1 MGRRAAVEDFV
12 PVPTEAATQAVPTQE
27 VCVPTQEIF
36 ANPRPRTLED
46 WVNVGQQVKRRRK
59 SAVKTAV
66 KGCSVAENVPEDVCP
81 TQKLA
86 EELCP
91 TQQLPEEVEE
101 PTPLQEPEDRF
112 FPEKAQAYSRK
123 SKRGRG
129 SASADASASSGLQK
143 ALGKVA
149 SEVQP
154 VPKARDARLS
164 FQQMV
169 SLGRRLRG
177 KQPTIERHEAFAC
190 EAAGEAS
197 TEQGEVEAKLQP
209 EAREEPLAVMP
220 SIEEPP
226 APAAAGPELL
236 KAKAAE
242 PRAASPSPLS
252 CSGPEDK
259 KQSTAHS
266 EHREPADCP
275 EDASPLEA
283 SHVDLRGMVRKH
295 IAEVQEALCK
305 QQIPYQKVLDV
316 YKALESSL

>member
-46 WVNVGQQVKRRRK
+46 WVNVGQRVKRRRK
-59 SAVKTAV
+59 SAVKMAV
-66 KGCSVAENVPEDVCP
+66 KGCCVAENVPEDVCP

-101 PTPLQEPEDRF
+101 PTPLQKPDRC
-112 FPEKAQAYSRK
+112 FPEKAQAYGRK

-129 SASADASASSGLQK
+129 SATASADASASSGLQK
-143 ALGKVA
+143 AVEKVA

-154 VPKARDARLS
+154 VPKARDVRLS

-190 EAAGEAS
+190 EAAGEES

-209 EAREEPLAVMP
+209 EACEEPVAVMP

-226 APAAAGPELL
+226 APGA
-236 KAKAAE
+236 AAE

-252 CSGPEDK
+252 CPGPEDK
-259 KQSTAHS
+259 KHSPAHS
-266 EHREPADCP
+266 EHHEPVDCP
-275 EDASPLEA
+275 EAAEDASPLDA

>member
-1 MGRRAAVEDFV
+1 V

-46 WVNVGQQVKRRRK
+46 WVNVGQRVKRRRK
-59 SAVKTAV
+59 SAVKMAV
-66 KGCSVAENVPEDVCP
+66 KGCCVAENVPEDVCP
-81 TQKLA
+81 TRKLA

-101 PTPLQEPEDRF
+101 PTPLQKPDRC
-112 FPEKAQAYSRK
+112 FPEKAQAYGRK

-129 SASADASASSGLQK
+129 SATASADASASSGLQK
-143 ALGKVA
+143 AVEKVA

-154 VPKARDARLS
+154 VPKARDVRLS

-190 EAAGEAS
+190 EAAGEES

-209 EAREEPLAVMP
+209 EACEEPVAVMP

-226 APAAAGPELL
+226 APGA
-236 KAKAAE
+236 AAE

-252 CSGPEDK
+252 CPGPEDK
-259 KQSTAHS
+259 KHSPAHS
-266 EHREPADCP
+266 EHHEPVDCP
-275 EDASPLEA
+275 EAAEDASPLDA

>member
-1 MGRRAAVEDFV
+1 MEDFA

-36 ANPRPRTLED
+36 ADPRPRTLED

-59 SAVKTAV
+59 SAVKMTV
-66 KGCSVAENVPEDVCP
+66 KGCSVAENVPEDDCP

-91 TQQLPEEVEE
+91 TQQLLEEVEE
-101 PTPLQEPEDRF
+101 PAPAVHKLDPGF
-112 FPEKAQAYSRK
+112 LPEKAQAYSRK
-123 SKRGRG
+123 SAKRRGRD
-129 SASADASASSGLQK
+129 SADSASSGLKK
-143 ALGKVA
+143 AAEKVA

-154 VPKARDARLS
+154 VQPVQRARDARLS

-190 EAAGEAS
+190 DAAGEES
-197 TEQGEVEAKLQP
+197 KEPGELEAKLQP
-209 EAREEPLAVMP
+209 EAREAEEPLAL
-220 SIEEPP
+220 EEAP
-226 APAAAGPELL
+226 APDGAAEPELVDL
-236 KAKAAE
+236 KAKE
-242 PRAASPSPLS
+242 PQSLS
-252 CSGPEDK
+252 SCPGPEDK
-259 KQSTAHS
+259 KHSPVHS
-266 EHREPADCP
+266 EHREPVDCP
-275 EDASPLEA
+275 EEASPLEA

-295 IAEVQEALCK
+295 ITEVQEAMCK
-305 QQIPYQKVLDV
+305 QQIPYQKVLEV

>member
-1 MGRRAAVEDFV
+1 MGRRAMEDFA

-36 ANPRPRTLED
+36 AGPRPRTLED

-59 SAVKTAV
+59 SAVKMAV

-91 TQQLPEEVEE
+91 TQQLLEEVEE
-101 PTPLQEPEDRF
+101 PAPAVHELDPCF
-112 FPEKAQAYSRK
+112 LPEKAQAYSRK
-123 SKRGRG
+123 STKRRGRE
-129 SASADASASSGLQK
+129 SADSASSGLKK
-143 ALGKVA
+143 AAEKVT
-149 SEVQP
+149 SEVHP
-154 VPKARDARLS
+154 VPKARDVRLS

-177 KQPTIERHEAFAC
+177 KQPTIERPEAFAC
-190 EAAGEAS
+190 EAAGEES
-197 TEQGEVEAKLQP
+197 KEQGELEAKLQP
-209 EAREEPLAVMP
+209 EAREAEEPLAL
-220 SIEEPP
+220 EE
-226 APAAAGPELL
+226 APDGAAAEPELVDL
-236 KAKAAE
+236 KAKE
-242 PRAASPSPLS
+242 PESLS
-252 CSGPEDK
+252 FAGPEDK
-259 KQSTAHS
+259 TSSQSSPVHS
-266 EHREPADCP
+266 EHREPVDCP

-295 IAEVQEALCK
+295 ITEVQEAMFK